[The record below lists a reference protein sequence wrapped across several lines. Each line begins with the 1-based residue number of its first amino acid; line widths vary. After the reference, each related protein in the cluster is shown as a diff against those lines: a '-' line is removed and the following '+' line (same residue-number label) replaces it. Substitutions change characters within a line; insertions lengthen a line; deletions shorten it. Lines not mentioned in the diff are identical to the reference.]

1 MKYCANLKVKS
12 RQLRSNLTES
22 ERALWSGLRSKQVLG
37 VQFYR
42 QKPIGEYIVDFFAPR
57 AKWVIEVDGSQH
69 VEEKQAKKDKNRDDY
84 LASLGF
90 KVLRFTSREV
100 LKEREAVAEVIYRT
114 IKREPISRNPPWPP
128 FAKGGIEEKNPTL
141 ALMPL
146 AGEGRVRES
155 PVPGESPGVWLPSFS
170 KQPDKWRLR
179 PAGLS
184 F

>member
-1 MKYCANLKVKS
+1 MLKYCANLKAKS

-57 AKWVIEVDGSQH
+57 AKLVIEVDGSKH
-69 VEEKQAKKDKNRDDY
+69 VEEKQARKDKNRDDY

-100 LKEREAVAEVIYRT
+100 LKEREAVAGVIYRT
-114 IKREPISRNPPWPP
+114 IQENLAAEIPPGPP
-128 FAKGGIEEKNPTL
+128 L
-141 ALMPL
+141 QR
-146 AGEGRVRES
+146 GE
-155 PVPGESPGVWLPSFS
+155 L
-170 KQPDKWRLR
+170 KKKI
-179 PAGLS
+179 LS
-184 F
+184 

>member
-1 MKYCANLKVKS
+1 VLKYGANLKAKS

-37 VQFYR
+37 IQFDR

-100 LKEREAVAEVIYRT
+100 LK
-114 IKREPISRNPPWPP
+114 
-128 FAKGGIEEKNPTL
+128 
-141 ALMPL
+141 
-146 AGEGRVRES
+146 
-155 PVPGESPGVWLPSFS
+155 
-170 KQPDKWRLR
+170 
-179 PAGLS
+179 
-184 F
+184 